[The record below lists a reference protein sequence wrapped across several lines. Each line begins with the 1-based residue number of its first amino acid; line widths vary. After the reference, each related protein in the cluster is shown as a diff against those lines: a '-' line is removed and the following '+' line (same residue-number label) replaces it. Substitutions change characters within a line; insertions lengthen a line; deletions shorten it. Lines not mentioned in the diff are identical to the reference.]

1 MFAQRRITKLA
12 RVCIVSH
19 SFGQAL
25 EAEGFARGFQCLAKG
40 VTHYTPRASLVI
52 GHQANIVSNNI
63 HI

>member
-25 EAEGFARGFQCLAKG
+25 EAEGFARGYRY
-40 VTHYTPRASLVI
+40 THMTSAFL
-52 GHQANIVSNNI
+52 GL
-63 HI
+63 

>member
-25 EAEGFARGFQCLAKG
+25 EASGKALGFPFLAKV
-40 VTHYTPRASLVI
+40 VTPLHTE
-52 GHQANIVSNNI
+52 G
-63 HI
+63 

>member
-25 EAEGFARGFQCLAKG
+25 KAEGFARGFQCLAKG

-52 GHQANIVSNNI
+52 GH
-63 HI
+63 